1 MNLHLKKSPRPTY
14 IPLPQQGSHVSVVVH
29 TQLENRNGVVKRSK
43 SLGLRRV
50 SRDSLPK
57 SRSLA
62 GTPTTPTRKLAK
74 MQNAI
79 FEVLKEREPATVIHP
94 KPLQS
99 RFQACLSSLVAT
111 LDACADTGVCK
122 YANRFTVINPCILN
136 ELPRILAQTHAR
148 VLRGLHPSAVAWADP
163 FVGSFMYSLE
173 AQSSNLVQQ
182 QCRPSSARRRHTY
195 PGTICTRSNV
205 IPVICHWRS
214 ATDDRNTSSNK

>member
-1 MNLHLKKSPRPTY
+1 MQLLNSRSSSVSTQGDLKKKQFKIFENDISQGLDSTPTLMATS
-14 IPLPQQGSHVSVVVH
+14 IDIHALQ
-29 TQLENRNGVVKRSK
+29 TEF
-43 SLGLRRV
+43 
-50 SRDSLPK
+50 RDSLPK

-79 FEVLKEREPATVIHP
+79 FEVFL
-94 KPLQS
+94 
-99 RFQACLSSLVAT
+99 AT

-163 FVGSFMYSLE
+163 VGH
-173 AQSSNLVQQ
+173 
-182 QCRPSSARRRHTY
+182 RARAGGIRTLAPYAPARM
-195 PGTICTRSNV
+195 
-205 IPVICHWRS
+205 
-214 ATDDRNTSSNK
+214 